1 VTRVA
6 RRFDGKTS
14 VDDAVP
20 APGASSNPRMCRV
33 EDCSSRLDGSDGLC
47 GYHRALRQG
56 PDALQVWR
64 DARHDWRTPLFEDFR
79 ERHEDDSWGAAI
91 NASERMATASLEEQR
106 DFLNFLKRQARS
118 AVRRVP
124 SA

>member
-1 VTRVA
+1 MGKFQ
-6 RRFDGKTS
+6 RFDGKTPDEP
-14 VDDAVP
+14 V
-20 APGASSNPRMCRV
+20 GASVNVHPNHRMCRV

-64 DARHDWRTPLFEDFR
+64 DARHDWRIPLFEDFR

-106 DFLNFLKRQARS
+106 DFLTFLKRQVRS

>member
-1 VTRVA
+1 MIPATAKPDCTACAKAGGTYDMHCRSCVGRWL
-6 RRFDGKTS
+6 RFLNSQAAG
-14 VDDAVP
+14 
-20 APGASSNPRMCRV
+20 
-33 EDCSSRLDGSDGLC
+33 
-47 GYHRALRQG
+47 H
-56 PDALQVWR
+56 DALQVWR
-64 DARHDWRTPLFEDFR
+64 DARHDWRIPLFEDFR

-106 DFLNFLKRQARS
+106 DFLTFLKRQVRS